1 MANFNPL
8 QGHVCALIILIGCI
22 TTYLSYKRKSAAYGE
37 YFPNGTNISV
47 TNLKDAKMFKNY
59 RNYFKIPNL
68 QNGSSYNDDIYILG
82 LFELSTKWGVR
93 EEGLSELAAANLAI
107 EHVNKFQILPGYSL
121 KLMANDTK
129 CDPGVGVDNFFHAIY
144 SNKVVLMVLG
154 SGCSNVTE
162 SLANIMSYWNILQV
176 SYGSTSPIL
185 SDRNRF
191 PLFFR
196 TVAPDSSHNAARISF
211 IKHFGW
217 KMVATF
223 NLSQQPFQLSSNRF
237 VRELEASDV
246 YCVAMITFSMEN
258 YKEQLRV
265 LKERDT
271 RIIIGGF
278 SEKMAPKIFCE
289 VYNLK
294 MYGKDYVWI
303 LQDQNGIWW
312 ENSKE
317 CNTEALRKAVE
328 GVVLVSDYNYLSHN
342 ETAISGI
349 SNIEFEEQL
358 NISKINVSKHAPQ
371 TYDAIWTMALI
382 LRESTLCKHS
392 GYLTKFNYNNPDM
405 VKKFVTSMASLKFIG
420 ISGPVK
426 FDGADRIGNSILKQL
441 QNGNLSTVAI
451 YYAENGFLDFECLQ
465 CSNIKWHGGETPI
478 DQRILKFR
486 LVTIPKLAFFVVFGF
501 ATFGIILSMVLL
513 YFNLHFKKRHA
524 FKLSSPRLNNFV
536 VFGCILVYLAV
547 VFLGFDQGNA
557 FFDINQSHLCTI
569 RVYLFSTGF
578 SLTFGSIFAKTY
590 RVHRI
595 FTYSATSLIKDKLL
609 KDKQLIALIC
619 VLLIIDGAIVLLWI
633 MVDPLKKTLK
643 DLPIE
648 INLENKGL
656 AYQPQVEVCR
666 SENTT
671 GWFVVI
677 YSYKGFLLIM
687 GVYMAWET
695 RHIKIPSLN
704 DSKYIGICVY
714 SVVSSS
720 TVVLLLNFLS
730 DYTTVSFLV
739 TSLSILASTTITLLL
754 LFTPKLRAVLS
765 ESDGENSIAQS
776 MGLKIEYNTRR
787 FLIEDHREVLYR
799 IEVQNKVY
807 KTELETLDKEIA
819 RLEQLLKSSTAD
831 STGKDQVCKGIVFLP
846 VPISSQFRASWPSTH
861 SNGFKNQ
868 FLSEKELHEPPNE
881 QKLKICD
888 RLKGFFGSIP
898 SMWMFNFV
906 HEKTIGD
913 GVDKNEK
920 RETKSFPE
928 GCIRSEIIEMS
939 PIRSA
944 ASYEV
949 GRY

>member
-68 QNGSSYNDDIYILG
+68 MQNGSSSNDDIYILG

-107 EHVNKFQILPGYSL
+107 EHVNEFQILPGYSL

-265 LKERDT
+265 LK
-271 RIIIGGF
+271 
-278 SEKMAPKIFCE
+278 
-289 VYNLK
+289 
-294 MYGKDYVWI
+294 
-303 LQDQNGIWW
+303 
-312 ENSKE
+312 
-317 CNTEALRKAVE
+317 
-328 GVVLVSDYNYLSHN
+328 
-342 ETAISGI
+342 